1 MINQNTIVNKVSL
14 RYHAWE
20 NIGGLK
26 HWQMVNLNQFA
37 NKKLANGLTWLQW
50 HVKYWRTSKT
60 TVCLNG

>member
-1 MINQNTIVNKVSL
+1 MINQNTIVNKISL

-50 HVKYWRTSKT
+50 HVKYW
-60 TVCLNG
+60 